1 MAEQQLTAQQRAQLF
16 AMQTRQNLQMLAK
29 EHVNTTPSTVQFTL
43 PKARLLAG
51 AMIRVSGNLNLTHAT
66 ETKYSGDH
74 FTLPKAIRRISLD
87 LNNGFQPFVLSGEE
101 VKMYNLIDLH
111 PAITTATAKA
121 EYYHVNSVP
130 LAVSSTG
137 ADNEFAFTIDLL
149 SALNRRDP
157 IGLILL
163 QNDQTNVTL
172 SIDFGM
178 GSEMVDNA
186 EGYTAELKDI
196 DVSVML
202 ETFSIPANA
211 NAFPDLSVLKLV
223 NGRKDS
229 LPSAGQQI
237 IKLTTGTIYRKII
250 FRLLDEDGNPMSIDD
265 VTSDIQLV
273 FNQAD
278 INYSV
283 SAEMLRLYNTKMLGF
298 ELPEGMYAF
307 DFSNSGGFTGMGGSR
322 DYIDSANLTEF
333 WLRFNTSKRG
343 KCEIVTE
350 TLARLS

>member
-29 EHVNTTPSTVQFTL
+29 EHAAVTPATLQFTL

-51 AMIRVSGNLNLTHAT
+51 AMIRVKGNLKLTHASLT
-66 ETKYSGDH
+66 SIMGDH

-101 VKMYNLIDLH
+101 VKMYNMIDLY
-111 PAITTATAKA
+111 PNITSATKDN
-121 EYYHVNSVP
+121 EYYHVDAVP
-130 LAVSSTG
+130 LRAAADG
-137 ADNEFAFTIDLL
+137 ANNNFAFTIDLM
-149 SALNRRDP
+149 SAINRRDP

-178 GSEMVDNA
+178 GSEMIDNA
-186 EGYTAELKDI
+186 EGFTAELKDI

-202 ETFSIPANA
+202 ETFSIPANS

-237 IKLTTGTIYRKII
+237 IKLTTGTIYRRII
-250 FRLLDEDGNPMSIDD
+250 FRLLDENGAPMSIDD
-265 VTSDIQLV
+265 ITSDIQLV

-278 INYSV
+278 INYSI
-283 SAEMLRLYNTKMLGF
+283 SAEMLRLYNTKMLGYQ
-298 ELPEGMYAF
+298 LPDGMFVF
-307 DFSNSGGFTGMGGSR
+307 DFSNSGGFTGLGGSR